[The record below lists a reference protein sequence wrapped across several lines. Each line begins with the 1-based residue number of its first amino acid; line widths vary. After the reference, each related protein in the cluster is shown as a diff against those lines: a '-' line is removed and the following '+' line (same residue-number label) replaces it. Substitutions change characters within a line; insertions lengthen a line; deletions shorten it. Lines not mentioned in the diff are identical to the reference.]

1 MMRKRKIIGIIGLVL
16 ILVIVLFYVVRI
28 RPMVKEY
35 KKIAYDKLANIDED
49 TFAKLENTK
58 VYGKNGELIGEV
70 NSGSYQYKKI
80 SEISKYVQ
88 DGYIAVEDKNFKSH
102 HGIDYLATVRAGIKL
117 VLNRG
122 KATQGGSTITQ
133 QLVKNSFLSQKKT
146 FTRKIAE
153 FFLAPEIE
161 KMYTKPQIMEY
172 YCNSNY
178 YGNRCYGIGNA
189 ASYYFHKNADQL
201 TLSEAALLVGLSNNP
216 SRYDPVTNYN
226 SSIRKRDRVLKH
238 MLDAKVISKTQ
249 YQQAKNEKIE
259 IAEYRKN
266 VKPEGYQTSFAIYQA
281 TLELMK
287 KNGFEFQYTFQD
299 KEDEKKYKERYQEEY
314 QKYFQKLRNGGYKL
328 YTSFD
333 QECQKALQS
342 SVDHNLRSFTKKK
355 KGKYELQGAAVS
367 IDNETGNIV
376 AVVGGRGQNDQY
388 NRGYLAIRQPGSSIK
403 PLLDYTPAF
412 DSGVYYPSKVIV
424 DRKTSSGPSNADHSY
439 SGSRT
444 IRNAIIHSTN
454 TVAWNVLQ
462 KIGVKNGL
470 KYLTNLQF
478 SNLSYLDNKNASA
491 ALGGFTHGVRVVDM
505 AKGFATLENGGV
517 YQDNS
522 CIDKIMFKDHEVLK
536 HKNTRKNVYSS
547 ASAYMITDCM
557 KDAVKNGTGKNAQVK
572 GQIIAGKTGT
582 TNDYK
587 DAWFCGYSRYYTTS
601 VWVGCD
607 DSKPMDNLTGSSYP
621 SKIFSDYMT
630 KVHKGKIKKD
640 FKMPNTVY
648 RKDGD
653 LFSKDIDDTL
663 HETVLENI
671 LKEQIKKAE
680 NAVEDFEAFT
690 ITDGESA
697 YLLDDKYQKVCT
709 AIMMSVA
716 VPVHASEQATVT
728 IQESQGENREVDQ
741 VQSSETTE
749 SKPSTSQIT
758 TTAERKEEVTS
769 THKKKQ
775 NKKKDNKKEKK
786 VKKLKKTKKKEKVVH
801 VKIKPTISSSYQ
813 EQSIKIKKNKE
824 YIGKFIYFNQGDA
837 AWNSSGYGIRAAG
850 CGPTS
855 MAVCISTL
863 TEKWV
868 TPVDTTSWAYEQG
881 YYSSAGSEHRAIPA
895 MAEHW
900 GLKCDGLG
908 TNYQKIKESLKHG
921 RPVVSLMGPGYFT
934 RGGHFM
940 VLTEIDSNDNVT
952 VADVGSRKRSQY
964 KYSLHDVISQSKVA
978 SAGGPFWSIYKQGK
992 AKTQNDSKSN
1002 KQVLKISKN
1011 KKTAT
1016 KAKVNQKEKE
1026 IIQSFYTELSK
1037 NLTDLEK
1044 ELPNSKVLIGKK
1056 ATGTEIPNGKINQC
1070 IYRLGEKLNNGHL
1083 QFIAT
1088 HYYFGEEAILH
1099 GDAKSASIDLNSRIQ
1114 MLDF

>member
-28 RPMVKEY
+28 RPMVTEY

-58 VYGKNGELIGEV
+58 VYGKNGKLIGEV

-133 QLVKNSFLSQKKT
+133 QLVKNSFLSQEKT

-299 KEDEKKYKERYQEEY
+299 KEDEKQYKERYQEEY

-412 DSGVYYPSKVIV
+412 DSGVYYPSKVIS

-522 CIDKIMFKDHEVLK
+522 CIDKIMFKEHEVLK

-607 DSKPMDNLTGSSYP
+607 DPNPMDNLTGSSYP

-630 KVHKGKIKKD
+630 KVHKGKMKKD
-640 FKMPNTVY
+640 FKMPDTVY

-680 NAVEDFEAFT
+680 KAVKDFEAFT

-697 YLLDDKYQKVCT
+697 YLLDDKYQNVCT
-709 AIMMSVA
+709 AIEKVDDSTQKAKFRQRIENHYDDLLEEQKKWKDAMETYATQKEQQRIAENEKAEKEA
-716 VPVHASEQATVT
+716 VQKRQVYEQQQNIKLVESYISRLDVMDTYDDTAEDIITKLQEALKKCEDYDTYDELNQKAEQAIERVRNLNSDTT
-728 IQESQGENREVDQ
+728 
-741 VQSSETTE
+741 TTE
-749 SKPSTSQIT
+749 S
-758 TTAERKEEVTS
+758 
-769 THKKKQ
+769 
-775 NKKKDNKKEKK
+775 N
-786 VKKLKKTKKKEKVVH
+786 
-801 VKIKPTISSSYQ
+801 
-813 EQSIKIKKNKE
+813 
-824 YIGKFIYFNQGDA
+824 
-837 AWNSSGYGIRAAG
+837 
-850 CGPTS
+850 
-855 MAVCISTL
+855 
-863 TEKWV
+863 
-868 TPVDTTSWAYEQG
+868 
-881 YYSSAGSEHRAIPA
+881 
-895 MAEHW
+895 
-900 GLKCDGLG
+900 
-908 TNYQKIKESLKHG
+908 
-921 RPVVSLMGPGYFT
+921 
-934 RGGHFM
+934 
-940 VLTEIDSNDNVT
+940 
-952 VADVGSRKRSQY
+952 
-964 KYSLHDVISQSKVA
+964 
-978 SAGGPFWSIYKQGK
+978 
-992 AKTQNDSKSN
+992 
-1002 KQVLKISKN
+1002 
-1011 KKTAT
+1011 
-1016 KAKVNQKEKE
+1016 
-1026 IIQSFYTELSK
+1026 
-1037 NLTDLEK
+1037 
-1044 ELPNSKVLIGKK
+1044 
-1056 ATGTEIPNGKINQC
+1056 
-1070 IYRLGEKLNNGHL
+1070 
-1083 QFIAT
+1083 
-1088 HYYFGEEAILH
+1088 
-1099 GDAKSASIDLNSRIQ
+1099 
-1114 MLDF
+1114 